1 MAKKK
6 DERSMDEIT
15 DAILLNDEPGIDVTD
30 DEDAL
35 IDELAALID
44 GDDEPIE
51 KAAKSMFGPG
61 KNPKSHGNTKGKG
74 KGGLATSRTG
84 KINRLSS
91 GDKKQMSNWGDAAD
105 RNSEDA
111 SSARSMKREG
121 RGYIETSRFHIAEAR
136 KALLSGDK
144 AKATKHAYEARYS
157 TREARQYDEGS
168 GDRNNPGGGL
178 RVPKEPNEKKSAP
191 QAPKVINRYVQP
203 SKAAE
208 AKTHLAA
215 ARRAKTGG
223 NLGKASYHAHEARK
237 AMRSGRG
244 RNHVGL
250 DRTTGAA
257 MHANAIGEAKFG
269 LSFPKMKDS
278 SMANAKKWRD
288 KARVTKGYAPGKN
301 PASHQKRKKGDLS
314 NRNAQIFSGKA
325 RELINEARA
334 AKASGDAQGATRLAH
349 YARVHARAAKN
360 EMHGNV
366 PSKDERGIAVRRN
379 VSMDVRDYL
388 RHTASAAKAKKPGRA
403 EESKGRANRALA
415 YGARSASLLRGVV
428 TNSRLSRDNSPF
440 TKRIGKSQPGP
451 GDVHASG
458 AEYKKKA
465 CKCKT
470 CRSGKGPCMEKL
482 QKGYAVGKNP
492 NSHKRKGTL
501 SNRGFKGPKPS
512 DSKLEGGSLYLYEAR
527 RSLRMARLAK
537 DKGDKGKAS
546 SFVNDARQYMRGARR
561 PGAEYHERNKGIKM
575 TAGAGAHRQATVFEQ
590 DAKTLMN
597 RARKAKAQGKNA
609 LHVQA
614 NVKDARASAR
624 EGRAFRNKSRVTKRF
639 EIPVKIQ
646 KADKKE
652 QIVYGWASP
661 VSEFGTSIIDKQGD
675 VLDIDDVRKAA
686 HDFMLNSR
694 SGGSMHKD
702 IGIDKASVV
711 ESVVLST
718 ELQKALGI
726 DMPYEGWFIGVKI
739 HDNAVWKKIEDGE
752 YTGFSI
758 GGSGVREAMEEE
770 TVEKK
775 SMYGPGKNPNSHK
788 RSGRAK
794 AFESVMRGNPASP
807 RNSAAVG
814 KVKQHLN
821 ESKNWLDEARA
832 VRDHDP
838 KQAAYAAQQAR
849 KELRRARGS
858 STKTD
863 SGKSLQARRA
873 RSFARQSRDERD

>member
-178 RVPKEPNEKKSAP
+178 RVPKDPNEKKSAP
-191 QAPKVINRYVQP
+191 AATPKPAPKPFNTERAT
-203 SKAAE
+203 KA
-208 AKTHLAA
+208 KMHLSA

-223 NLGKASYHAHEARK
+223 NLGKASYHAQEARK
-237 AMRSGRG
+237 EMRGARG
-244 RNHVGL
+244 TNWKGL
-250 DRTTGAA
+250 NDTTGAK

-288 KARVTKGYAPGKN
+288 KARVTK
-301 PASHQKRKKGDLS
+301 
-314 NRNAQIFSGKA
+314 
-325 RELINEARA
+325 
-334 AKASGDAQGATRLAH
+334 
-349 YARVHARAAKN
+349 
-360 EMHGNV
+360 
-366 PSKDERGIAVRRN
+366 
-379 VSMDVRDYL
+379 
-388 RHTASAAKAKKPGRA
+388 
-403 EESKGRANRALA
+403 
-415 YGARSASLLRGVV
+415 
-428 TNSRLSRDNSPF
+428 
-440 TKRIGKSQPGP
+440 SQPGP

-458 AEYKKKA
+458 ADPKAGHMAGCRCKDCRKKVA
-465 CKCKT
+465 
-470 CRSGKGPCMEKL
+470 
-482 QKGYAVGKNP
+482 KGYAVGKNP
-492 NSHKRKGTL
+492 NSHKGRGKVDAARDGRVVDRAPKGQKGLAKKQLSRARQHMAEARKTTDGADRSWRVEQARKLVRWARGSHDHLEKRITKGYAVGKNPNSHKKRQSANRGDKLPKGTPIQDQA
-501 SNRGFKGPKPS
+501 NR
-512 DSKLEGGSLYLYEAR
+512 A
-527 RSLRMARLAK
+527 LRASRKALNE
-537 DKGDKGKAS
+537 GDKGKAS
-546 SFVNDARQYMRGARR
+546 HYAHEARTITRVMRGRVATGRS
-561 PGAEYHERNKGIKM
+561 GGGVIDTTGIKQ
-575 TAGAGAHRQATVFEQ
+575 TEGDKAH
-590 DAKTLMN
+590 N
-597 RARKAKAQGKNA
+597 RARWNENAVKANMKAARSETGETRSASVRRARGANRQGRKF
-609 LHVQA
+609 
-614 NVKDARASAR
+614 RAI
-624 EGRAFRNKSRVTKRF
+624 SRVTKRF

-702 IGIDKASVV
+702 IGIDRASVV

-758 GGSGVREAMEEE
+758 GGSGVREAMEE

-821 ESKNWLDEARA
+821 ESKNWLAEARE
-832 VRDHDP
+832 VRGHDP